1 MTGGFTCLCG
11 FATLLLGSR
20 DMVHGAEIA
29 GWTDFPMPVFAQST
43 LPLRLFLKEIFLSNV
58 GPVVFLLFT

>member
-29 GWTDFPMPVFAQST
+29 GWTDFPMLVFARST
-43 LPLRLFLKEIFLSNV
+43 LPLRYFLKETILSNV
-58 GPVVFLLFT
+58 DPVAFLFFT